1 MKDGLWIE
9 SLTIGYQRGRKTTMV
24 AEKLSATLE
33 KGRLTCL
40 LGRNGT
46 GKSTLLRTLAGLQ
59 KPLDGQISPEFHE
72 NCAIVLTEQPDLQ
85 NFTVEEVVGLGRT
98 PHTNFWGTLREE
110 DRAIVRHA
118 MQQVDIAH
126 FAAADIA
133 SLSDGERQKVMIS
146 KALAQQT
153 EVILLDEPT
162 AFLDFVSRREVFL
175 LLQRLAHEQGKAIL
189 LSTHEIALADAFA
202 DTIWLFDEGQ
212 LKIKNQS

>member
-1 MKDGLWIE
+1 MKDGLWLE
-9 SLTIGYQRGRKTTMV
+9 SLTIGYRRGRKTTMV

-33 KGRLTCL
+33 KGRLTSL

-110 DRAIVRHA
+110 DCAIVRHA
-118 MQQVDIAH
+118 MQQVGIAH
-126 FAAADIA
+126 FATADIA
-133 SLSDGERQKVMIS
+133 SLSDGERQKVMIA

-153 EVILLDEPT
+153 GVILLDEPT

-189 LSTHEIALADAFA
+189 LSTHEIALADTFA
-202 DTIWLFDEGQ
+202 DTIWLLDEGQ

>member
-1 MKDGLWIE
+1 MKDGLWLE
-9 SLTIGYQRGRKTTMV
+9 SLTIGYRRGRKTTLV
-24 AEKLSATLE
+24 AEKISATLE
-33 KGRLTCL
+33 NGRLTCL

-118 MQQVDIAH
+118 MQQVGIAH
-126 FAAADIA
+126 FATADIA
-133 SLSDGERQKVMIS
+133 SLSDGERQKVMIA

-153 EVILLDEPT
+153 GVILLDEPT
-162 AFLDFVSRREVFL
+162 AFLDFVRRREVFL

-189 LSTHEIALADAFA
+189 LSTHEIALADTFA